1 MNSRVI
7 ALVDCNNFYVSCER
21 VFNPKLASR
30 PVVVLSNNDGCAVAR
45 SNEVKALGVKMATP
59 WFKMKD
65 MARQEGIVAY
75 SSNYALYAD
84 MSNRVMSILARY
96 SPCQEVY
103 SIDECFLDL
112 SDGPG
117 GDLGQYGQDIRERV
131 RQWTGLPVCVGI
143 ASTKTLAK
151 LANHIAK
158 KNPQFSGVCDLN
170 AMTTED
176 RERWFGGLGVGEVW
190 GVGRRLTPKL
200 AELGILTVLEL
211 MRADPAM
218 LRSRFSVMMEK
229 TNRELNGLVCIE
241 MEEISPPK
249 KQIVSS
255 RSFGV
260 QVSDLHSLEESVSL
274 YVSRAAEKLR
284 RQKSYTGSVMV
295 FIHTSPFNPRVPYYG
310 NSITV
315 SLPTPTDDTMQIAK
329 AAMWGLKRIFR
340 SGFRYQ
346 KAGVLLSEIVPPSAV
361 QTDLFAGQTD
371 GRSKIVMG
379 LMDRINSRL
388 GRGTLHSARQGFT
401 QPWRMKQEHKS
412 PNYTTCWD
420 ELPEAVV

>member
-1 MNSRVI
+1 
-7 ALVDCNNFYVSCER
+7 
-21 VFNPKLASR
+21 
-30 PVVVLSNNDGCAVAR
+30 
-45 SNEVKALGVKMATP
+45 
-59 WFKMKD
+59 
-65 MARQEGIVAY
+65 
-75 SSNYALYAD
+75 
-84 MSNRVMSILARY
+84 
-96 SPCQEVY
+96 
-103 SIDECFLDL
+103 
-112 SDGPG
+112 
-117 GDLGQYGQDIRERV
+117 V